1 MRKEVILA
9 IVGGVALGLLV
20 IGGLWWANKTTTEED
35 LTVPS
40 PTPAVSQSP
49 TVALAPTSSLP
60 LEIKSPEDE
69 SIIEEEKTTLEGKTA
84 PESVVVVIYPEGEN
98 IVEADEE
105 GNFETEITLVGGTN
119 EIKIT
124 AYDKEGNQVEKSL
137 TLVYSTAKI

>member
-20 IGGLWWANKTTTEED
+20 IGGLWWTNKTTTEENPI
-35 LTVPS
+35 VPS
-40 PTPAVSQSP
+40 PTPLITQ
-49 TVALAPTSSLP
+49 APTLTPALSLP
-60 LEIKSPEDE
+60 LEIINPENE
-69 SIIEEEKTTLEGKTA
+69 SIIEEEKITLEGKTA

-105 GNFETEITLVGGTN
+105 GNFETEITLVGGAN
-119 EIKIT
+119 EIKVT
-124 AYDKEGNQVEKSL
+124 AYDEEGNQAEKSL

>member
-20 IGGLWWANKTTTEED
+20 IGGLWWTNKATTEES
-35 LTVPS
+35 LNIT
-40 PTPAVSQSP
+40 PTPVLEQPP
-49 TVALAPTSSLP
+49 TLIPVSSLS
-60 LEIKSPEDE
+60 LEIISPEDE
-69 SIIEEEKTTLEGKTA
+69 SIIEEEKITLEGKTA

-98 IVEADEE
+98 IVEADKE
-105 GNFETEITLVGGTN
+105 GNFETEITLVGGAN

-124 AYDKEGNQVEKSL
+124 AYDEEGNQAEKNL

>member
-20 IGGLWWANKTTTEED
+20 IGGLWWTNRATTEES
-35 LTVPS
+35 LNIT
-40 PTPAVSQSP
+40 PTPVLEQSP
-49 TVALAPTSSLP
+49 TLIPTPSLS
-60 LEIKSPEDE
+60 LEIISPEDE
-69 SIIEEEKTTLEGKTA
+69 SIIEEEKVTLEGKTA

-105 GNFETEITLVGGTN
+105 GNFETEITLVGGAN

-124 AYDKEGNQVEKSL
+124 AYDEEGNQAEKNL

>member
-20 IGGLWWANKTTTEED
+20 IGGLWWTNKATTEES
-35 LTVPS
+35 LNIT
-40 PTPAVSQSP
+40 PTPVLEQPP
-49 TVALAPTSSLP
+49 TLIPVSSLS
-60 LEIKSPEDE
+60 LEIISPEDE
-69 SIIEEEKTTLEGKTA
+69 SIIEGEKITLEGKTA

-98 IVEADEE
+98 IVEADKE
-105 GNFETEITLVGGTN
+105 GNFETEITLVGGAN

-124 AYDKEGNQVEKSL
+124 AYDEEGNQAEKNL

>member
-20 IGGLWWANKTTTEED
+20 IGGLWWTNRATTEES
-35 LTVPS
+35 LNIT
-40 PTPAVSQSP
+40 PTPVLEQSP
-49 TVALAPTSSLP
+49 TLIPTPSLS
-60 LEIKSPEDE
+60 LEIISPEDE
-69 SIIEEEKTTLEGKTA
+69 SIIEEEKITLEGKTA

-105 GNFETEITLVGGTN
+105 GNFETEITLVGGAN
-119 EIKIT
+119 EIKVT
-124 AYDKEGNQVEKSL
+124 AYDEEGNQAEKNL

>member
-9 IVGGVALGLLV
+9 IVGGVVLGLLV
-20 IGGLWWANKTTTEED
+20 IGGLWWTNKATTEES
-35 LTVPS
+35 LNIT
-40 PTPAVSQSP
+40 PTPVLEQPP
-49 TVALAPTSSLP
+49 TLTSAPSLS
-60 LEIKSPEDE
+60 LEIISPEDE
-69 SIIEEEKTTLEGKTA
+69 SIIEEEKITLEGETA

-105 GNFETEITLVGGTN
+105 GNFETEITLVGGAN

-124 AYDKEGNQVEKSL
+124 AYDEEGNQAEKNL

>member
-20 IGGLWWANKTTTEED
+20 IGGLWWTNRATTEES
-35 LTVPS
+35 LNIT
-40 PTPAVSQSP
+40 PTPVLEQSP
-49 TVALAPTSSLP
+49 TLIPTPSLS
-60 LEIKSPEDE
+60 LEIISPEDE
-69 SIIEEEKTTLEGKTA
+69 SIIEEEKVTLEGKTA

-105 GNFETEITLVGGTN
+105 GNFETEITLVGGAN
-119 EIKIT
+119 EIKVT
-124 AYDKEGNQVEKSL
+124 AYDEEGNQAEKNL